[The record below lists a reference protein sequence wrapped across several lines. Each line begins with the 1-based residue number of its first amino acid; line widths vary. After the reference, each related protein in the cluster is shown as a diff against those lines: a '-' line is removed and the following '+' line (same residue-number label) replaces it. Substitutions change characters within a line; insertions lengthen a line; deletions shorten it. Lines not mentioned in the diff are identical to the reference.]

1 MTHRT
6 SAGPVFRLAALAT
19 AAALAGCSSLDGVL
33 GGARVDYRGEA
44 VKTPELDVPPDLTQL
59 ARDGR
64 FRPQAGGAVSASS
77 VAAGTA
83 PAGAVPVAAPATATV
98 ALSSVGGMRIER
110 DGNFRWLV
118 VPMTPEQLWP
128 QLQGFW
134 RDSGFAL
141 VVDNAPAGLMET
153 GWAENRAK
161 IPQDVLRRTLGRL
174 VDGLYDSGVRDSF
187 RTRVERGP
195 RGTEVFIMHRSMT
208 EAVVGPQQERTVWRA
223 GPNDPQLEAEFLS
236 RLLVRLGSPEAS
248 ARQLVAEAPQKP
260 AAPGAAAAAPAAA
273 SATPTATSLEL
284 NEAFD
289 RAYRR
294 VGIAL
299 DRGGFT
305 VEDRDRSAGLFFVR
319 YVDASG
325 PQEQGLLSRVFGSSD
340 AKAPERYRV
349 LVRSGG
355 DNRSTVT
362 VQNSQG
368 QPETGP
374 VARQI
379 IAALSRELR

>member
-1 MTHRT
+1 MIDRT
-6 SAGPVFRLAALAT
+6 PEGPVFRLVALA
-19 AAALAGCSSLDGVL
+19 AAVALAGCSSLDGAL

-64 FRPQAGGAVSASS
+64 FRPQAGGVVSASA
-77 VAAGTA
+77 VAAGAAGPTSTTA
-83 PAGAVPVAAPATATV
+83 AAAANATV
-98 ALSSVGGMRIER
+98 ALSSIGGMRIER
-110 DGNFRWLV
+110 DGDFRWLV
-118 VPMTPEQLWP
+118 VPSTPEQLWP

-141 VVDNAPAGLMET
+141 IVDNAPAGIMET

-195 RGTEVFIMHRSMT
+195 RGTEVYIMHRSMN
-208 EAVVGPQQERTVWRA
+208 EVVLGAQQERTTWRS
-223 GPNDPQLEAEFLS
+223 GPSDPQLEAEFLS
-236 RLLVRLGSPEAS
+236 RLLVRLGSPEAA
-248 ARQLVAEAPQKP
+248 ARQAVAEAAQRP
-260 AAPGAAAAAPAAA
+260 AGSTGATTTPTPVAA
-273 SATPTATSLEL
+273 SATSLEL
-284 NEAFD
+284 NESFD

-319 YVDASG
+319 YVDAAG
-325 PQEQGLLSRVFGSSD
+325 PQDQGLLSRVFGGGD
-340 AKAPERYRV
+340 AKPPERYRV

-368 QPETGP
+368 QPETGN

>member
-1 MTHRT
+1 MIDRT
-6 SAGPVFRLAALAT
+6 PEGPVFRLVALA
-19 AAALAGCSSLDGVL
+19 AAVALAGCSSLDGAL

-44 VKTPELDVPPDLTQL
+44 VKTPDLDVPPDLTQL
-59 ARDGR
+59 ARAGR
-64 FRPQAGGAVSASS
+64 FRPQAGGVVSASA
-77 VAAGTA
+77 VAAGAAGPTSTTA
-83 PAGAVPVAAPATATV
+83 AAAANATV
-98 ALSSVGGMRIER
+98 ALSSIGGMRIER
-110 DGNFRWLV
+110 DGDFRWLV
-118 VPMTPEQLWP
+118 VPSTPEQLWP

-141 VVDNAPAGLMET
+141 IVDNAPAGIMET

-195 RGTEVFIMHRSMT
+195 RGTEVYIMHRSMN
-208 EAVVGPQQERTVWRA
+208 EVVLGAQQERTTWRS
-223 GPNDPQLEAEFLS
+223 GPSDPQLEAEFLS
-236 RLLVRLGSPEAS
+236 RLLVRLGSPEAA
-248 ARQLVAEAPQKP
+248 ARQAVAEAAQRP
-260 AAPGAAAAAPAAA
+260 AGSTGATTTPTPVAA
-273 SATPTATSLEL
+273 SATSLEL
-284 NEAFD
+284 NESFD

-319 YVDASG
+319 YVDAAG
-325 PQEQGLLSRVFGSSD
+325 PQDQGLLSRVFGGGD
-340 AKAPERYRV
+340 AKPPERYRV

-368 QPETGP
+368 QPETGN

>member
-19 AAALAGCSSLDGVL
+19 AAALAGCSSLDGAL
-33 GGARVDYRGEA
+33 GGARVDYRSEA

-64 FRPQAGGAVSASS
+64 FRPQAGGVVSASS

-83 PAGAVPVAAPATATV
+83 PAGASPAAAPATATV

-174 VDGLYDSGVRDSF
+174 VEGLYDSGVRDSF

-208 EAVVGPQQERTVWRA
+208 EVVVGPQQERTTWRV

-236 RLLVRLGSPEAS
+236 RLLVRLGSPEAA
-248 ARQLVAEAPQKP
+248 ARQLVAEAPPKP
-260 AAPGAAAAAPAAA
+260 AASGAAATTPAA
-273 SATPTATSLEL
+273 PTATSLEL
-284 NEAFD
+284 NDAFD

-319 YVDASG
+319 YVDAGG
-325 PQEQGLLSRVFGSSD
+325 PQEQGLLSRVFGGGD
-340 AKAPERYRV
+340 AKPPERYRV

-355 DNRSTVT
+355 DNRSMVT

-368 QPETGP
+368 QAETGA

-379 IAALSRELR
+379 IAVLSRELR